1 LSDGGKKMADACIL
15 GLIAATKM
23 AMESDKEL
31 SWQDAPLFLLQHY
44 RAGDTSTLLVPGYRF
59 TISRMVTVIGD
70 KMGIL

>member
-1 LSDGGKKMADACIL
+1 MEDACIL
-15 GLIAATKM
+15 SQIAATKM

-31 SWQDAPLFLLQHY
+31 SWQDAPLLLLEHY
-44 RAGDTSTLLVPGYRF
+44 RAGDTSSLLVHGYRF